1 MLNETAINAIA
12 VCAMMENFWEMNSA
26 SRKDFYGL
34 KPRTRRGYA
43 RLMLKERARFF
54 NQGDDEAA
62 FRLRIMWRTD
72 TNVPV

>member
-1 MLNETAINAIA
+1 MLNETAINAIG
-12 VCAMMENFWEMNSA
+12 VVTMLQAMWEQNGDT
-26 SRKDFYGL
+26 RKDFYGL

-54 NQGDDEAA
+54 GQGDNEAA